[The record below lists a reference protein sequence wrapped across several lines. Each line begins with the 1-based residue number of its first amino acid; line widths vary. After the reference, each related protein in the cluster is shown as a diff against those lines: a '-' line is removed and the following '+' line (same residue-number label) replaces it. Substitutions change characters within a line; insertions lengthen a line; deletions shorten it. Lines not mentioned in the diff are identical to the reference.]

1 LIVDM
6 FQALR
11 SRRSIVN
18 NRYRYSISS
27 HLLAQ
32 LCASDNGVR
41 KPSPR
46 RVQ

>member
-1 LIVDM
+1 M
-6 FQALR
+6 FDIFRHFR

-18 NRYRYSISS
+18 NRYHYSISS

-32 LCASDNGVR
+32 LCASDNGMW

-46 RVQ
+46 RV